1 MTMRRIV
8 QCVPNISEG
17 RRQDII
23 DRITAPL
30 HGNDGFKCVSVE
42 PDADYNRTVITLI
55 GDPDAMTGPLLHM
68 YENALELIDMRHHK
82 GEHPRMG
89 AVDVCPFIP
98 IEGMTEDDA
107 ISYAKRLSE
116 HVGKT
121 LDIPV
126 YLYGLAATSSNRIN
140 LPTIRKGEF
149 EGLADKMKDPNWMP
163 DAGPSTPHVTFGAA
177 AIGARVPLVAY
188 NIDLLTDKAG
198 IARRIARAIR
208 KSSGGFQHVQ
218 AGPATLSDH
227 VQVTMNILDVTAN
240 PIYRIFETVKMEAR
254 RDHVMVPSSEIVG
267 LLPKRALTDSVA
279 YYLACEG
286 KTFDKDM
293 TLEHLAEE
301 AIRVLG
307 LRGFDETKII
317 EWHI

>member
-1 MTMRRIV
+1 MRRIV

-17 RRQDII
+17 RRQDVI
-23 DRITAPL
+23 DAVTAPL
-30 HGNDGFKCVSVE
+30 RGKEGFKCVGIE

-55 GDPDAMTGPLLHM
+55 GDPEAMIEPLLDM
-68 YENALELIDMRHHK
+68 YAKALELIDMRHHK

-98 IEGMTEDDA
+98 IEGVTEDDA
-107 ISYAKRLSE
+107 TLYARRLAEQVS
-116 HVGKT
+116 KT

-126 YLYGLAATSSNRIN
+126 YLYGLAATSPERVS

-149 EGLADKMKDPNWMP
+149 EGLADKMRDPDWTP
-163 DAGPSTPHVTFGAA
+163 DAGPSAPHVTFGAT

-188 NIDLLTDKAG
+188 NIDLLTEKAG
-198 IARRIARAIR
+198 IAKRIARAIR

-227 VQVTMNILDVTAN
+227 VQVTMNILDVGAN

-254 RDHVMVPSSEIVG
+254 RDHVTAPSCEIVG
-267 LLPKRALTDSVA
+267 LVPKRALTESVA
-279 YYLACEG
+279 YYMACEG

-293 TLEHLAEE
+293 TLEKLAAES
-301 AIRVLG
+301 IRVLG